1 MCAME
6 VLHATLP
13 ELESP
18 ELALRLGMPEPL
30 MVMPCIDVAMGRRAA
45 VHAAGR
51 AGAPGL
57 LLVLHDQARLGFV
70 AVLNAVFRASAS
82 PWVGYMAQD
91 AFAGRQWLSLALC
104 ALESRQAGLLGFNDG
119 KWQGQL
125 ASFGLARRSWI
136 ESLYCGDFFYGGYR
150 RHYADAELTLIAREQ
165 GRYVYQ
171 PDSVLVE
178 VDWCKD
184 SAAVDAQ
191 DRALFAQ
198 RRIAGFDGRVL
209 KPELLNLMR

>member
-1 MCAME
+1 ME

-18 ELALRLGMPEPL
+18 ALAARLRAPAPL
-30 MVMPCIDVAMGRRAA
+30 MVMPCIDAALGQRAA
-45 VHAAGR
+45 VHAAAR
-51 AGAPGL
+51 AGVPGL
-57 LLVLHDQARLGFV
+57 LLVLHDHARLGFV

-91 AFAGRQWLSLALC
+91 AFAGRQWLALALR
-104 ALESRQAGLLGFNDG
+104 ALESRQGGLLGFNDG

-125 ASFGLARRSWI
+125 ASFGLARRRWI
-136 ESLYCGDFFYGGYR
+136 ESLYGGDFFYSGYR

-165 GRYVYQ
+165 GCYVYQ

-178 VDWCKD
+178 VDWGKD
-184 SAAVDAQ
+184 GAAVDPQ
-191 DRALFAQ
+191 DRALFA
-198 RRIAGFDGRVL
+198 RRRASGFDGRVL
-209 KPELLNLMR
+209 KPELLNLMG